1 MCLSR
6 TQTILILS
14 LLVTGTD
21 NNPMRLPNSVLEGHF
36 MISSDNR
43 GQGAGGGGG
52 GGCFLNSPG
61 CHRAQKSILDYT
73 IKRGDL

>member
-21 NNPMRLPNSVLEGHF
+21 NNPMKLPNSVLEGHF

-43 GQGAGGGGG
+43 GHKGQGG
-52 GGCFLNSPG
+52 
-61 CHRAQKSILDYT
+61 
-73 IKRGDL
+73 

>member
-43 GQGAGGGGG
+43 GQGAGGGVVV
-52 GGCFLNSPG
+52 FLTLLDATEHKNLF
-61 CHRAQKSILDYT
+61 SI
-73 IKRGDL
+73 IQ